1 MIQEGELLWTPSAD
15 RVADAGITHF
25 MQWLAAQRGL
35 EFADYDALHAWS
47 VRDLAG
53 FWQAVWDYFEIK
65 SSAPHTAVL
74 ARADMPGA
82 EWFPGAR
89 LNYAEHML
97 RHARPGETALHYAS
111 ERESLRHMAWDE
123 LVDKVARVAAQ
134 LKTFGV
140 GPGDRVVAFMPNIPE
155 TLIAFLATA
164 SLGAVWSSCS
174 TDFGVRSVLDRFQQ
188 IAPRVMF
195 CVDGYRYGGKDFDRR
210 PEAAQIAA
218 ALPSLTHVVHI
229 RYLDEAAAP
238 LADKA
243 VEWSSLLAMTPTGP
257 LEFAQVPF
265 DHPLWIVYSSGTTGL
280 PKAIVHGHGGIILES
295 CKTATL
301 HANLRRGSCMFFY
314 TTSGWI
320 MWNILVS
327 TLMVGA
333 NPLLY
338 DGHPSQPETEVL
350 WRLAAEVRANI
361 FGASPTYVSLMQK
374 NGIVPKARFDYAAL
388 EGVLLTGS
396 PVTSESMAWL
406 YAHVKADLWVTS
418 QSGGTDV
425 AAGFVTGT
433 VIRPVYAGEI
443 QCRAL
448 GVDAEALDD
457 AGHPLLD
464 TVGELVI
471 RQPMPSMPLYFW
483 NDEGGRRY
491 RDSYFVDYPGQWRH
505 GDFFRVNARGG
516 CFISGRS
523 DSTLNR
529 YGVRI
534 GTAEI
539 YRAVEALPEI
549 ADSLIVNLDLPGGRF
564 FMPMFVKLA
573 PGVTLDD
580 ALIARLAQT
589 LRREASPRHV
599 PDQVYAVEEIP
610 YTLTG
615 KKLEVPVRKILMGFD
630 LAKAVSRDAMMNPG
644 ALDYFIAFA
653 RAQRDYRIAES

>member
-47 VRDLAG
+47 VHDLAG

-74 ARADMPGA
+74 ARASMPGA

-97 RHARPGETALHYAS
+97 RHARAGETALHYAS
-111 ERESLRHMAWDE
+111 ERASLRSMPWNE
-123 LVDKVARVAAQ
+123 LEDKVARVAGQ
-134 LKTFGV
+134 LKAFGV
-140 GPGDRVVAFMPNIPE
+140 GAGDRVVAFMPNIPE

-243 VEWSSLLAMTPTGP
+243 VEWSSLLAVTPASP

-338 DGHPSQPETEVL
+338 DGHPSQPDPEVL

-374 NGIVPKARFDYAAL
+374 NRIVPKARFDYDAL

-396 PVTSESMAWL
+396 PVTCESMAWL
-406 YAHVKADLWVTS
+406 YADVKEDLWVTS

-483 NDEGGRRY
+483 NDEGGQRY

-505 GDFFRVNARGG
+505 GDFFRVNSRGG

-615 KKLEVPVRKILMGFD
+615 KKLEVPVRKILMGFE

-653 RAQRDYRIAES
+653 REQRDYRIAER